1 MSDMSLTT
9 VLVTGGS
16 GFIGSYVILALL
28 SAGYTVRSTIRSL
41 SRESSARD
49 ALKNGGASDTDLS
62 RLSFVA
68 ATLDDD
74 AGWTQAL
81 QGCKYVHHI
90 ASPFPLELPKHEDDL
105 IIPAREGTL
114 RVLRA
119 AAAAGVERVI
129 LTSSGAAVE
138 YGHSPSRKTP
148 LTEEDWTT
156 LDNKYGKVP
165 PYMKSKTI
173 AERAAWEFI
182 KSDENGAKMELTV
195 IIPVMVSG
203 PVLGKDISTSVEVI
217 KKLMDGSM
225 PGCPNLHWT
234 FVDVRDVASVHLAA
248 MLKPEAA
255 GERFIAAGNDSPMS
269 LLEIG
274 KILRAKRPQN
284 AKKVPSIQMP
294 NFLVHFVAFFDKPLR
309 QILPELGKI
318 NRFTNQKSR
327 ETFGWQPRAIEESM
341 LDTADS
347 LVKYG
352 MV

>member
-1 MSDMSLTT
+1 MSLTT

-182 KSDENGAKMELTV
+182 KSDESAKMELTV

-225 PGCPNLHWT
+225 PGCPNLY
-234 FVDVRDVASVHLAA
+234 FIFIDVRDIALLHLAA
-248 MLKPEAA
+248 MTKPEAA
-255 GERFIAAGNDSPMS
+255 GQRFIGTGNDPAMS

-274 KILRAKRPQN
+274 KILKAKRPQY
-284 AKKVPSIQMP
+284 AKKVPSIQIP
-294 NFLVHFVAFFDKPLR
+294 NILVHAMGFFDKPIR
-309 QILPELGKI
+309 QIIPELGKI
-318 NRFTNQKSR
+318 LLVSNQKSR
-327 ETFGWQPRAIEESM
+327 ETFGWQPRTTEESM

-352 MV
+352 LV